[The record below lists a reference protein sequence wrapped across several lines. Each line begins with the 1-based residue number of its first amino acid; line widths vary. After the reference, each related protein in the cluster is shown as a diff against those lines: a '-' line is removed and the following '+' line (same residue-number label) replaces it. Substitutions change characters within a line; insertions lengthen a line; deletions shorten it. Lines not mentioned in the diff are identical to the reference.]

1 MREHGLFV
9 SPKARYHA
17 PCACPAGRRAG
28 HNEDERHTIDDE
40 GTIMASDSDYE
51 RQAQAMLER
60 IEQAIETHA
69 PEIEFETEDEI
80 LTLEFPDD
88 SRIIVNKQRPLKQIW
103 LAARAG
109 GFHYDYD
116 TATGRW
122 VRAGGHE
129 LLADLETFASRQLQK
144 PVRLR

>member
-1 MREHGLFV
+1 MPL
-9 SPKARYHA
+9 ART
-17 PCACPAGRRAG
+17 PPA
-28 HNEDERHTIDDE
+28 DERDAT
-40 GTIMASDSDYE
+40 GTNGTPQTTGGIMASDGDYE
-51 RQAQAMLER
+51 RQAQEMLEH

-88 SRIIVNKQRPLKQIW
+88 SRIIINKQRPLKQIW
-103 LAARAG
+103 LAERAG
-109 GFHYDYD
+109 GFHYDHD
-116 TATGRW
+116 ATTGQW

-129 LLADLETFASRQLQK
+129 LLADLEIFASRQLQK

>member
-17 PCACPAGRRAG
+17 PCACPADRRAARS
-28 HNEDERHTIDDE
+28 EDERHTIDDE

-103 LAARAG
+103 VAARAG

-116 TATGRW
+116 AATGHW

>member
-1 MREHGLFV
+1 
-9 SPKARYHA
+9 
-17 PCACPAGRRAG
+17 
-28 HNEDERHTIDDE
+28 
-40 GTIMASDSDYE
+40 MASDSDYE

-116 TATGRW
+116 TATGHW

>member
-1 MREHGLFV
+1 MISNG
-9 SPKARYHA
+9 
-17 PCACPAGRRAG
+17 
-28 HNEDERHTIDDE
+28 
-40 GTIMASDSDYE
+40 DYE
-51 RQAQAMLER
+51 RQAHAMLER

-88 SRIIVNKQRPLKQIW
+88 SRIIINKQRPLKQIW

-116 TATGRW
+116 SAAQQW
-122 VRAGGHE
+122 VRDGGHE
-129 LLADLETFASRQLQK
+129 LLADLETFASRQLQN
-144 PVRLR
+144 PCAYASYSHTSSWW